1 MTEPV
6 SPPGESPGGLV
17 SRRRVLLAIG
27 GLALTTVGA
36 SAALDEY
43 GPRRPSA
50 SRPRVGRLTAQ
61 ARRAAVDDPAAD
73 AAYGDAADTELNQ
86 TTAAIRRALSDV
98 QAADARELDYPT
110 DRPLYHIANDPP
122 NAIALTIDDGPSPVY
137 TPQILQ
143 LLQQY
148 RVTASFSMVGIQVN
162 AYPQVAREVV
172 DAGHRVANHT
182 WTHANLPVLAAPGV
196 SAQMTRA
203 SDVIH
208 SVTGVQPRFFRAP
221 YGNWSPTVI
230 EQCERMQMIP
240 LDWSVDPR
248 DWARPGVASIVANI
262 MRNTRPGSIIL
273 EHDGGG
279 DRSETVAALRI
290 VLPRLLA
297 AGFKFQTP

>member
-6 SPPGESPGGLV
+6 TRGGASGESPGALV
-17 SRRRVLLAIG
+17 NRRRVLLAIG
-27 GLALTTVGA
+27 GMALTTIGG
-36 SAALDEY
+36 SAILDQY
-43 GPRRPSA
+43 GPRRPRA
-50 SRPRVGRLTAQ
+50 SRPA
-61 ARRAAVDDPAAD
+61 ARHGAAADPASAAAYRDAVDV
-73 AAYGDAADTELNQ
+73 ELNQ
-86 TTAAIRRALSDV
+86 TTTAIRRALSDV

-110 DRPLYHIANDPP
+110 DQPLYHIDDDPP
-122 NAIALTIDDGPSPVY
+122 KAIALTIDDGPSPLY

-148 RVTASFSMVGIQVN
+148 RVTASFSMVGIQVTT
-162 AYPQVAREVV
+162 YPQVAREVV
-172 DAGHRVANHT
+172 DAGHRVTNHT
-182 WTHANLPVLAAPGV
+182 WTHANLPVLSAQDV

-208 SVTGVQPRFFRAP
+208 AVTGVQPRFFRAP
-221 YGNWSPTVI
+221 YGNWSPAVI

-248 DWARPGVASIVANI
+248 DWARPGVSSIVNNI
-262 MRNTRPGSIIL
+262 MRNTQPGSIIL

-297 AGFKFQTP
+297 EGFRFETP